1 MANLSYS
8 ELYPEVIPETAD
20 PVKREAYAA
29 TLTEA
34 DVKNA
39 IIDNVIRSI
48 TVPIEDKIGL
58 LLETV
63 KEKYFIHKRLAVLK
77 SYGEIDVPT
86 YKVLVKDL
94 SSIHTTKNHI

>member
-8 ELYPEVIPETAD
+8 ELYPEVIPKTAD

-29 TLTEA
+29 TLTEE

-39 IIDNVIRSI
+39 IIDNVIRSV

-77 SYGEIDVPT
+77 SYGEIDPTT
-86 YKVLVKDL
+86 YKSLITNL
-94 SSIHTTKNHI
+94 SSIHT

>member
-1 MANLSYS
+1 MANMSYS

-20 PVKREAYAA
+20 PVKREAYAS
-29 TLTEA
+29 TLTED

-39 IIDNVIRSI
+39 IIDNVVRSI
-48 TVPIEDKIGL
+48 TVPMEDKVGL

-77 SYGEIDVPT
+77 SYGQIDPPT
-86 YKVLVKDL
+86 YESLIKDL
-94 SSIHTTKNHI
+94 SSTHS

>member
-1 MANLSYS
+1 MASLRYS
-8 ELYPEVIPETAD
+8 ELYPEVLPETAD

-29 TLTEA
+29 TLTED

-39 IIDNVIRSI
+39 IIDNVVRSV
-48 TVPIEDKIGL
+48 TVPMEDKVGL

-77 SYGEIDVPT
+77 SYGEIDPPT
-86 YKVLVKDL
+86 YKILIKDL
-94 SSIHTTKNHI
+94 SMVHS